1 MAERKKAKGIWTAQS
16 PDEDARQLNEVRVVD
31 ENGFNPSERPIGEAE
46 TEDPGVIDNRPTT
59 PRQPAMKRVYADMP
73 EVQVSAQNPSGV
85 PAMPDATAQEPNA
98 YQKMMIDHGNE
109 LADYEKA
116 YDGQIKSVGDFISA
130 AEAKIKERKEQDGQ
144 YRKRENAYR
153 YISGLGDT
161 LSGIANLV
169 GTANDASNQEQKYNS
184 HAVVQKAEEARKA
197 RKLEMDKIS
206 ERIDEM
212 KERERALRASKDLKT
227 AELRARQAKEAREL
241 QFRQDQLAREQERED
256 ARMEENRRQ
265 FDERMAQ
272 EAERSRVQQDQWQK
286 TYNMQYAKFKE
297 EQKGNQYNF
306 TFSDGSIDIP
316 KNKINEG
323 NIERIYK
330 MLPEDVRNAIKG
342 EAYTEYETDEFGQSV
357 RKTGNKAP
365 SLAQKLAAIGA
376 YAEND
381 SSIKNELR
389 RLAGMKV
396 VTAKENPKTDDKG
409 AGTPSSPYIRNTGLW
424 YDQWKD
430 GRTPGIGVNANPFDE
445 FK

>member
-16 PDEDARQLNEVRVVD
+16 PDEDARQLDEVRVVD

-73 EVQVSAQNPSGV
+73 EVKVSAQNPSGA

-241 QFRQDQLAREQERED
+241 QFRQDQLAREQERLTREQ
-256 ARMEENRRQ
+256 EWKES
-265 FDERMAQ
+265 
-272 EAERSRVQQDQWQK
+272 EAERAQANTDRAFAENQRQFNETNKRLAEAAAAENASRKEIKKLELEAKAKAKASDPEHQAQMLRQNITGIRDELASAMGYKDYNEYLRYKNVSGWGTDIEGQRNKESKKIRDQRASENPE
-286 TYNMQYAKFKE
+286 TEEFLGLLASPEDLTE
-297 EQKGNQYNF
+297 EQI
-306 TFSDGSIDIP
+306 S
-316 KNKINEG
+316 
-323 NIERIYK
+323 
-330 MLPEDVRNAIKG
+330 MLASASAVFADALKSAGADV
-342 EAYTEYETDEFGQSV
+342 
-357 RKTGNKAP
+357 
-365 SLAQKLAAIGA
+365 
-376 YAEND
+376 
-381 SSIKNELR
+381 
-389 RLAGMKV
+389 
-396 VTAKENPKTDDKG
+396 KENPTNGKKKV
-409 AGTPSSPYIRNTGLW
+409 W
-424 YDQWKD
+424 
-430 GRTPGIGVNANPFDE
+430 
-445 FK
+445 